1 MTLRRQDVNDAL
13 DELLREHEHRVR
25 RHGRLPAVV
34 VLVAAARLLLAELR
48 LRERVKVERDVE
60 RLLP

>member
-1 MTLRRQDVNDAL
+1 LRRQDVNDAL
-13 DELLREHEHRVR
+13 DELLREHER
-25 RHGRLPAVV
+25 RSRRIGRLTSAAA
-34 VLVAAARLLLAELR
+34 LVAAARLLLAELR